1 MADRFYGRLR
11 QLERDSKN
19 EMTILSDS
27 RSSLDQLT
35 EAMAGQELSL
45 NDYLTL
51 LRLTGQNYERYSMPP
66 SAQKYVFMRMQSV
79 LTLGKEKWKRRQYPL
94 LTDTEVPLQPEI
106 ETYLQQQRPLWRDL
120 LLHYQRILVVTDL
133 VLFLAIL
140 PLLVF
145 VVKFSFLWSLI
156 VSLLIWAGLAVY
168 FQLFCRKPW
177 LRNIW
182 LRIQRKSATLCGS
195 LSSVLSVPVC
205 LPERNTGLKTAKIPE
220 TLLGFRLFSH
230 SQALCGMMV
239 PVMLCVQIPCRKP
252 RFSATPFI

>member
-35 EAMAGQELSL
+35 EAMAGKELFL

-168 FQLFCRKPW
+168 FQLFLSETMAQEYLASHSAK
-177 LRNIW
+177 IGDS
-182 LRIQRKSATLCGS
+182 LRIFEQCFVSAGLPSRKKHRTENSENS
-195 LSSVLSVPVC
+195 
-205 LPERNTGLKTAKIPE
+205 
-220 TLLGFRLFSH
+220 
-230 SQALCGMMV
+230 
-239 PVMLCVQIPCRKP
+239 
-252 RFSATPFI
+252 

>member
-79 LTLGKEKWKRRQYPL
+79 LNLGKEKWKRRQYPL

-106 ETYLQQQRPLWRDL
+106 EAYLQQQRPLWRDL

-133 VLFLAIL
+133 VLFLVIL

-168 FQLFCRKPW
+168 FQLFLSETMAQEYLASHSAK
-177 LRNIW
+177 IGDS
-182 LRIQRKSATLCGS
+182 LRIFEQYFVSAGLPSRKKHRTENGENS
-195 LSSVLSVPVC
+195 
-205 LPERNTGLKTAKIPE
+205 
-220 TLLGFRLFSH
+220 
-230 SQALCGMMV
+230 
-239 PVMLCVQIPCRKP
+239 
-252 RFSATPFI
+252 

>member
-140 PLLVF
+140 PLL
-145 VVKFSFLWSLI
+145 
-156 VSLLIWAGLAVY
+156 IWAGLAVY
-168 FQLFCRKPW
+168 FQLFLSETMAQEYLASHSAK
-177 LRNIW
+177 IGDS
-182 LRIQRKSATLCGS
+182 LRIFEQCFVSAGLPSRKKHRTENSENS
-195 LSSVLSVPVC
+195 
-205 LPERNTGLKTAKIPE
+205 
-220 TLLGFRLFSH
+220 
-230 SQALCGMMV
+230 
-239 PVMLCVQIPCRKP
+239 
-252 RFSATPFI
+252 